1 MPIRTPMEQQK
12 QPQQQQKDVSERGTN
27 CNEGKVSSHVPEEPL
42 NPNLTK
48 ISTGHNQS
56 DTNPKLSEEKKNP
69 KDLTKEQPR
78 AQLLE
83 ENRIPKAKQENIN
96 KYTNDQKIATD
107 SPPESFK
114 KQKKD
119 DQKDGQQSNTVTAT
133 TMCCCC
139 SIFIDQQVRSYSRM

>member
-1 MPIRTPMEQQK
+1 MPIRTPIEQPK

-27 CNEGKVSSHVPEEPL
+27 CNEGKVSSHVPEEQH
-42 NPNLTK
+42 NPNPTK
-48 ISTGHNQS
+48 ISTLHNQS
-56 DTNPKLSEEKKNP
+56 EINPKLSEERKNP
-69 KDLTKEQPR
+69 KDLTKEQPK
-78 AQLLE
+78 AQQLD

-96 KYTNDQKIATD
+96 KYTSDQKIATNG
-107 SPPESFK
+107 PPESFT

-139 SIFIDQQVRSYSRM
+139 SIL

>member
-27 CNEGKVSSHVPEEPL
+27 CNEGKVSSHVPEEPH

-48 ISTGHNQS
+48 ISTVHNQS
-56 DTNPKLSEEKKNP
+56 DTNPKLSEAKKNP
-69 KDLTKEQPR
+69 TDLTKEQPR

-96 KYTNDQKIATD
+96 KYTSDQKIATD

-139 SIFIDQQVRSYSRM
+139 SIL